1 MSDVAEKLSCG
12 AVVVRLAESGWL
24 TLMLRAYQNWDF
36 AKGIREE
43 GETSMQAALREITE
57 ETGIRNLHF
66 DWGERFT
73 DTGPYNRGKVA
84 RYYLARTDQV
94 QVEMGISPELG
105 RPEHLEYQWMDF
117 DRAYDISSPRVRQVV
132 QWARQV
138 IGA

>member
-1 MSDVAEKLSCG
+1 MNDAVEKLSCG
-12 AVVVRLAESGWL
+12 AVVVRRTENGWL

-36 AKGIREE
+36 AKGIREA
-43 GETSMQAALREITE
+43 GETSLQAALREVDE
-57 ETGIRNLHF
+57 ETGIGDLHF

-84 RYYLARTDQV
+84 RYYLARTEQV
-94 QVEMGISPELG
+94 RVEMGISPELG
-105 RPEHLEYQWMDF
+105 RPEHHEYQWMDF
-117 DRAYDISSPRVRQVV
+117 DRAYDISAPRVRLVV

>member
-1 MSDVAEKLSCG
+1 MTDVAEKLSCG
-12 AVVVRLAESGWL
+12 AVVVRRAESGWL

>member
-1 MSDVAEKLSCG
+1 M
-12 AVVVRLAESGWL
+12 
-24 TLMLRAYQNWDF
+24 TLRAYQNWDF

-57 ETGIRNLHF
+57 ETGISNLHF

>member
-1 MSDVAEKLSCG
+1 MTDVAEKLSCG
-12 AVVVRLAESGWL
+12 AVVVRLTESGWL